1 MFNDLCIL
9 IQLEPGSPAVFGHD
23 AVYNA
28 RVDLSW
34 KPPCEPNG
42 EIIDYEIEYGGVVTS
57 QRKKVVVGGEKE
69 SLKVTGL
76 AMLTS
81 YSFQIRA
88 RNSMGYGPPKTFVV
102 KTKGPAGKKRDL
114 KSDLDSVQKSVLCF
128 SAWSKGR
135 NRRFLQA
142 GYLRPFLT
150 TNESAFRCVECFLL
164 TIICKKKSTT
174 LPDCLSVFSQYEGPA

>member
-1 MFNDLCIL
+1 MLSDLFIL
-9 IQLEPGSPAVFGHD
+9 IQLEPGPTAVFEHD

-34 KPPCEPNG
+34 KLPCEPNG
-42 EIIDYEIEYGGVVTS
+42 DIIDYEIEYGGVATS
-57 QRKKVVVGGEKE
+57 QRKRVVVGGEKE

-102 KTKGPAGKKRDL
+102 KTKGPAGKNGEGL
-114 KSDLDSVQKSVLCF
+114 ST
-128 SAWSKGR
+128 
-135 NRRFLQA
+135 
-142 GYLRPFLT
+142 RP
-150 TNESAFRCVECFLL
+150 
-164 TIICKKKSTT
+164 
-174 LPDCLSVFSQYEGPA
+174 

>member
-1 MFNDLCIL
+1 M
-9 IQLEPGSPAVFGHD
+9 IQLEPGPPAVFRHE

-42 EIIDYEIEYGGVVTS
+42 EIIDYEIEYGGVLTGK
-57 QRKKVVVGGEKE
+57 RKKVVVGAEKE
-69 SLKVTGL
+69 GMKVTGL

-102 KTKGPAGKKRDL
+102 KTKGPAGEYCHRGTVRVTCL
-114 KSDLDSVQKSVLCF
+114 F
-128 SAWSKGR
+128 IA
-135 NRRFLQA
+135 
-142 GYLRPFLT
+142 LT
-150 TNESAFRCVECFLL
+150 RSH
-164 TIICKKKSTT
+164 
-174 LPDCLSVFSQYEGPA
+174 Q